1 MPGLSPADLLTSKHR
16 KYQMPGMALLFD
28 NDDPDASQGFKN
40 LKAAAEDST
49 GGKISLGLEKLWN
62 RFGPYADKQF
72 IKEFGRHVE
81 ERFWEMY
88 LGVRLLEGRKALR
101 KKDKLPKAERDEGPD
116 FCIQKG
122 RRRIWVEAIAP
133 SPGDE
138 TNLDKVSSSSDRSLS
153 VIYPNSSLPKL
164 GVLRAAKRRRKES

>member
-1 MPGLSPADLLTSKHR
+1 MT
-16 KYQMPGMALLFD
+16 LLFD

-49 GGKISLGLEKLWN
+49 GGKIRLGLEKLWS
-62 RFGPYADKQF
+62 RFEPYADKQF

-88 LGVRLLEGRKALR
+88 LGVRLLKGRKALR
-101 KKDKLPKAERDEGPD
+101 KKDKLPNEKRDEGPD

-122 RRRIWVEAIAP
+122 RRRIWVEVIAP

-138 TNLDKVSSSSDRSLS
+138 SNLDKVPDLFTSGAGSDS
-153 VIYPNSSLPKL
+153 
-164 GVLRAAKRRRKES
+164 RRKIELRIEARSRPRLISSRATGID

>member
-1 MPGLSPADLLTSKHR
+1 MT
-16 KYQMPGMALLFD
+16 LLFD

-49 GGKISLGLEKLWN
+49 GGKIRLGLEKLWS
-62 RFGPYADKQF
+62 RFEPYADKQF

-88 LGVRLLEGRKALR
+88 LGVRLLKGRKALR
-101 KKDKLPKAERDEGPD
+101 KKDKLPNEKRDEGPD

-122 RRRIWVEAIAP
+122 RRRIWVEVIAP

-138 TNLDKVSSSSDRSLS
+138 SNLDKVPDLFTSGAGSDS
-153 VIYPNSSLPKL
+153 
-164 GVLRAAKRRRKES
+164 RRKIELRIASALKAKTDKFARYRHRLIAAISIQREP